1 MERTG
6 ATRIDNRSRVLP
18 RASPANGYA
27 EAMSETSERDEAA
40 ADEARI
46 ASRADLLPE
55 EKAAGSDDPEAQA
68 AEILRDSDER
78 TADPEGTG
86 EESTQTSTPDERPG

>member
-1 MERTG
+1 VR
-6 ATRIDNRSRVLP
+6 
-18 RASPANGYA
+18 RASSANGYA
-27 EAMSETSERDEAA
+27 DAMSETPDRDEAA

-68 AEILRDSDER
+68 TEILRESDER

-86 EESTQTSTPDERPG
+86 AESTQTSTPDERPE